1 MLLAIDAGNSSVG
14 FGIFEGANLAVS
26 FKAESRAGATPDEYW
41 SFVSSQMERA
51 GIDERE
57 VKYIA
62 ISSVVPPLVPIFF
75 EAFREISDA
84 PPLLVSPRLKLGIKM
99 KYGTPET
106 LGSDRLASASAAF
119 TEHGGPVMVID
130 FGTATTFS
138 IVDADGAFI
147 GGAIAPGLLTGYYAL
162 VEKASGLP
170 KVGLTHPKNHI
181 GTTTGEGLTSGLIY
195 GHACMAEGMLAR
207 MTAEL
212 GTMCRAVATGGLAG
226 LVASHVAGITSVDPH
241 LTLKGIAA
249 IHMLN
254 S

>member
-14 FGIFEGANLAVS
+14 FGIFDGANLAVS
-26 FKAESRAGATPDEYW
+26 FKAETRPGATPDEYW
-41 SFVSSQMERA
+41 SFVSSQMERS
-51 GIDERE
+51 GIAERE
-57 VKYIA
+57 IEAIA

-75 EAFREISDA
+75 EAFKGISDA
-84 PPLLVSPRLKLGIKM
+84 PPLLVSPRLKLGIKLS
-99 KYGTPET
+99 YGTPDT
-106 LGSDRLASASAAF
+106 LGPDRLASAAAAF
-119 TEHGGPVMVID
+119 TEHGGPVVVVD

-138 IVDADGAFI
+138 VVDAEGAFI

-170 KVGLTHPKNHI
+170 KVGLTHPKNRI

-195 GHACMAEGMLAR
+195 GHAAMAEGMLAR
-207 MTAEL
+207 MSAEL
-212 GTMCRAVATGGLAG
+212 GSPCKTVATGGLAG
-226 LVASHVAGITSVDPH
+226 LVAPHVEGIASVDPH

-249 IHMLN
+249 IYRRN